1 MAVGLHKEVITSWQ
15 SELTETSGTEKPRV
29 WVNGTEVAA
38 ASITGTVKAATA
50 MGVYLVVQNLAGGAI
65 QRFITVDYV
74 KVWQDRG

>member
-1 MAVGLHKEVITSWQ
+1 MTGQQYLDANPDVK
-15 SELTETSGTEKPRV
+15 
-29 WVNGTEVAA
+29 AA